1 MGHWYPCCPDIE
13 IPCDIC
19 SADAD
24 AISVTLS
31 GIENA
36 SCDCSWL
43 NATFILAR
51 AGPGESLWPDS
62 CLWLTSGKF
71 ICSYGATGE
80 YSIRAKAEAVITPIG
95 VSRYGWHVSIRVG
108 VFPRHIDWVEFAWVN
123 TVSGVFDCTATR
135 TLMHKSTVAGQPHC
149 LASSWDAASC
159 QIN

>member
-1 MGHWYPCCPDIE
+1 MGRRRCCHYDTP
-13 IPCDIC
+13 PCDIC

-36 SCDCSWL
+36 DCDCSWL

-51 AGPGESLWPDS
+51 DS
-62 CLWLTSGKF
+62 ADACLWLTSGKF

-80 YSIRAKAEAVITPIG
+80 YSIRAKAAAVITSDG
-95 VSRYGWHVSIRVG
+95 VLRYGWYVSVRVW
-108 VFPRHIDWVEFAWVN
+108 VIPRHADWVEFAWVN

-135 TLMHKSTVAGQPHC
+135 TLLHKSTVALEPHC